1 MVGLLIIT
9 HDHVG
14 TALYDAAV
22 QMLGMCPLM
31 AEVLPVM
38 ADCDPDAMVSHGREL
53 VDKLNQGDGVLI
65 LTDMYGSTPSN
76 IAARL
81 AVNHQ
86 VLVVSG
92 INLPMLV
99 RIMNY
104 PTLGV
109 MELALKAESGGRDGI
124 FYCVPEILSEDRD
137 T

>member
-14 TALYDAAV
+14 TTLYETAAH
-22 QMLGMCPLM
+22 MLGMCPLM

-38 ADCDPDAMVSHGREL
+38 ADCDPDAMVKRGRDL
-53 VDKLNQGDGVLI
+53 VAKLNQGDGVLI

-81 AVNHQ
+81 AVDHK

-104 PTLGV
+104 PMLGV
-109 MELALKAESGGRDGI
+109 AELALKAESGGRDGI
-124 FYCVPEILSEDRD
+124 FYCVPELLSDGRD

>member
-1 MVGLLIIT
+1 MVGLLIVT
-9 HDHVG
+9 HDQIG
-14 TALYDAAV
+14 TALYETATH
-22 QMLGMCPLM
+22 MLGMCPLM
-31 AEVLPVM
+31 TEVLPVM
-38 ADCDPDAMVSHGREL
+38 GDSDPDAMVRRAS
-53 VDKLNQGDGVLI
+53 KLIDRLDQGDGVLV

-81 AVNHQ
+81 AVNHH

-99 RIMNY
+99 RVMNY

-124 FYCVPEILSEDRD
+124 FYCVPDIE
-137 T
+137 

>member
-14 TALYDAAV
+14 TALYETAA

-38 ADCDPDAMVSHGREL
+38 ADCDPDAMVKRGREL
-53 VDKLNQGDGVLI
+53 VAKLNRGDGVLI

-81 AVNHQ
+81 AVDHK

-104 PTLGV
+104 PMLGV
-109 MELALKAESGGRDGI
+109 AELALKAESGVTASFI
-124 FYCVPEILSEDRD
+124 ACLKS
-137 T
+137 

>member
-14 TALYDAAV
+14 TVLYETAAH
-22 QMLGMCPLM
+22 MLGMCPLM

-38 ADCDPDAMVSHGREL
+38 ADCDPDEMVRRGREL
-53 VDKLNQGDGVLI
+53 VEKLNQGDGVLI

-81 AVNHQ
+81 AVDHRI
-86 VLVVSG
+86 LVVSG

-104 PTLGV
+104 PTLSV
-109 MELALKAESGGRDGI
+109 TELALKAESGGRDGI
-124 FYCVPEILSEDRD
+124 FYCVPEILSDARD

>member
-14 TALYDAAV
+14 TALYDTAAH
-22 QMLGMCPLM
+22 MLGMCPLM
-31 AEVLPVM
+31 TEVMPVM
-38 ADCDPDAMVSHGREL
+38 ADCDPDDMVGRGREL
-53 VDKLNQGDGVLI
+53 VEKLNQGDGVLI

-124 FYCVPEILSEDRD
+124 FYCVPEILSEGRD

>member
-1 MVGLLIIT
+1 MVGLLIVT
-9 HDHVG
+9 HNQIG
-14 TALYDAAV
+14 TALYETATH
-22 QMLGMCPLM
+22 MLGMCPLM
-31 AEVLPVM
+31 TEVLPVM
-38 ADCDPDAMVSHGREL
+38 GDSDPDAMVRQGSEL
-53 VDKLNQGDGVLI
+53 IDRLDQGDGVLV

-99 RIMNY
+99 RVMNY
-104 PTLGV
+104 PALGV

-124 FYCVPEILSEDRD
+124 FYCVPDIE
-137 T
+137 